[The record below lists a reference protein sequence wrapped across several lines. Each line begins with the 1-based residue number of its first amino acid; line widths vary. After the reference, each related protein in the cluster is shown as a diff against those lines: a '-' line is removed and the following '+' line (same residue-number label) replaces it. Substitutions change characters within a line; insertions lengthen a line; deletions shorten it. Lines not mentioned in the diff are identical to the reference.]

1 MITVEVDLA
10 YDSFPHDLVDGEDAT
25 SICPRIDGWGSPHVN
40 GIKPDKLIIIK
51 AVGPGG
57 GNPFCHASF
66 NDEKTA
72 RRWFAIVTDDP
83 SAEWFLENTVA

>member
-1 MITVEVDLA
+1 MVTVAVDLA
-10 YDSFPHDLVDGEDAT
+10 YDAFPRDLVDGEDAT
-25 SICPRIDGWGSPHVN
+25 SICPPIN
-40 GIKPDKLIIIK
+40 GIKPDKLIIVE

-57 GNPFCHASF
+57 GNPDCRASF

-83 SAEWFLENTVA
+83 DPGWFDDNTVA